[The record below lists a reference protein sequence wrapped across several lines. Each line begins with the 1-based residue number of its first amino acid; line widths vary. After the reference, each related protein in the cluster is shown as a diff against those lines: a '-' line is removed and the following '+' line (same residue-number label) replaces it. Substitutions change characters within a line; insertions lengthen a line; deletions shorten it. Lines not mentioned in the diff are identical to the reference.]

1 MKYIITA
8 ALIFCILFIYAF
20 GKKYYNREKEQMTN
34 IKTKTIYLAGGC
46 FWGMQKLTDS
56 LKGVVTTTVGYAN
69 GNKDIIPDYKLVCTG
84 TTGYK
89 ETVKVDYNP
98 EVISLENILKAYFY
112 VIDPSVENEQG
123 NDKGPQYQT
132 GVYYTDEE
140 DLPLINAAADEVKQ
154 TQSVFKVQIAPLTVF
169 YPAEEYH
176 QKYLQKNPHGY
187 CHISEGKISS
197 CAAKF
202 SGKF

>member
-20 GKKYYNREKEQMTN
+20 GKKYYNGEKEQMTN

-154 TQSVFKVQIAPLTVF
+154 TQSVFKVQIEPLTVF